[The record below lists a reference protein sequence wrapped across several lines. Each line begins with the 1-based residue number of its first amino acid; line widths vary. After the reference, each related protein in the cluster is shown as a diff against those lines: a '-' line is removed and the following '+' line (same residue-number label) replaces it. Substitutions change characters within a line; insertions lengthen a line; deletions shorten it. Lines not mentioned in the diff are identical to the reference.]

1 MSLLNKNHVKK
12 LGDQELIKVI
22 SRLQSQRAN
31 KKMFDQTTID
41 LSDDNRIADR
51 ILQAKYNFL
60 YEEARRRNTK
70 SSILDSVITQ

>member
-1 MSLLNKNHVKK
+1 MSLLNKDRVKK
-12 LGDQELIKVI
+12 LGDQELISII
-22 SRLQSQRAN
+22 SKLQNQQAN
-31 KKMFDQTTID
+31 QKMFDQTTID
-41 LSDDNRIADR
+41 LSDDNRIANR

>member
-1 MSLLNKNHVKK
+1 MSLFRKDRVKK
-12 LGDQELIKVI
+12 FGDKELIDLIVK
-22 SRLQSQRAN
+22 LQNQQAN
-31 KKMFDQTTID
+31 QKMFDQTTID
-41 LSDDNRIADR
+41 LSDDNRIAKR

>member
-22 SRLQSQRAN
+22 SRLKSQRAN

-70 SSILDSVITQ
+70 SSILDSAITQ